1 MMKKRFSI
9 LVVFVV
15 AFVFSVLSFMITDN
29 LLDRENILDRI
40 TNWPDLQVDTLDG
53 ELVST
58 TDILGDK
65 PVMLYY
71 FNTECIFCQ
80 ETFTDLP
87 NHPELMKE
95 ATLLFISDEYP
106 AVVREFI
113 IDMGL
118 DGVPEILFYVD
129 SDQQMKDFFDI
140 RGVPAIYLF
149 NQQGE
154 LIDLYSGA
162 TALTKIS
169 NELQEE
175 ISSR

>member
-1 MMKKRFSI
+1 MMKRRFSI
-9 LVVFVV
+9 LVVYV
-15 AFVFSVLSFMITDN
+15 AAIVITVLGIMIANT

-65 PVMLYY
+65 PVILYY

-95 ATLLFISDEYP
+95 ATLLFISDEDP
-106 AVVREFI
+106 GVISEFI
-113 IDMGL
+113 TDMGL
-118 DGVPEILFYVD
+118 DGVAEILFYND
-129 SDQQMKDFFDI
+129 SYQQVNDFFAI
-140 RGVPAIYLF
+140 RGVPAIYLY
-149 NQQGE
+149 NKQGE
-154 LIDLYSGA
+154 LIDLYNGA